1 MAGRISYLGG
11 IVTQGLVLDLD
22 AAKRDS
28 YVGTG
33 TAWNDISGNRNNGT
47 LTNGPTFNSGN
58 GGSIVFD
65 GVDDFIEFGDVLDL
79 GTNSLTVNHWMNLS
93 VANTSQVFLSKALAG
108 PQNYRFATAIGYPVA
123 TNGRLYAFMQGNS
136 GGDILPYG
144 STVITANT
152 WFMATY
158 VFDRTSSIKIYYNG
172 VQETLTGTATI
183 SQWSGLNFQS
193 PNPFRI
199 GAYTSANNVGILS
212 PVNGRMGLTQVY
224 FRALSASEVLQNYN
238 ATKGR
243 YL

>member
-47 LTNGPTFNSGN
+47 LINGPTFNSGN

-65 GVDDFIEFGDVLDL
+65 GVDDYV
-79 GTNSLTVNHWMNLS
+79 NLS
-93 VANTSQVFLSKALAG
+93 DTPFRFGTTFTLSMYFYWSDIAVFQNLIAKRNGSPFNQYSIFIGNDINGNIGKKIIFFARPDDGDIAASTNIQYTLPNSGIFNVSCVLNTTSQ
-108 PQNYRFATAIGYPVA
+108 N
-123 TNGRLYAFMQGNS
+123 LY
-136 GGDILPYG
+136 
-144 STVITANT
+144 V
-152 WFMATY
+152 
-158 VFDRTSSIKIYYNG
+158 NG
-172 VQETLTGTATI
+172 VLVGSSNINYVTKTFNITGRNLLIGAALDNAGTAAFGFFNNKI
-183 SQWSGLNFQS
+183 SQTLIYN
-193 PNPFRI
+193 
-199 GAYTSANNVGILS
+199 
-212 PVNGRMGLTQVY
+212 
-224 FRALSASEVLQNYN
+224 RALSASEILQNYN

>member
-28 YVGTG
+28 YVGVG

-65 GVDDFIEFGDVLDL
+65 GVDDYVIGNCPLINVNVGSCL
-79 GTNSLTVNHWMNLS
+79 SLWV
-93 VANTSQVFLSKALAG
+93 K
-108 PQNYRFATAIGYPVA
+108 
-123 TNGRLYAFMQGNS
+123 
-136 GGDILPYG
+136 
-144 STVITANT
+144 
-152 WFMATY
+152 
-158 VFDRTSSIKIYYNG
+158 TSSINTQIIGSCDSGINNGFRFQIFNTTLHYTLGNVADYNTFINISNNTWRHIVASTLGSTALIYING
-172 VQETLTGTATI
+172 VLTNTLNIGIMLGNTSNFKLGAFWNNQFPFLGSI
-183 SQWSGLNFQS
+183 SNFYLY
-193 PNPFRI
+193 N
-199 GAYTSANNVGILS
+199 
-212 PVNGRMGLTQVY
+212 
-224 FRALSASEVLQNYN
+224 RALSASEVLQNYN